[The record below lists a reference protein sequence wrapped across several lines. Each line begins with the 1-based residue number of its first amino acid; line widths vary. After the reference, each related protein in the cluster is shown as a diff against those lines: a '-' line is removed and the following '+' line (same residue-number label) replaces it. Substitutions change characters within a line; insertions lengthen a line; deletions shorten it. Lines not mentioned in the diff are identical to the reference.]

1 VHFGSLT
8 AREQAAFV
16 DWYRTEYGATYRL
29 ALAVA
34 LNPTLA
40 QDLTDE
46 AFARALERWH
56 RVGELDQPGAW
67 VRRVTLNLIRRSWRQ
82 LGRESRAY
90 SRHGIPGVDA
100 VDDHLIEMLHVM
112 RVLSNRERTAV
123 ALRYVLGMTEAEV
136 ATAMGVT
143 TGTISTTLHR
153 ARRKLGHE
161 LGIAP
166 PRAASQAPTL
176 AGEESA

>member
-1 VHFGSLT
+1 MHFASLT
-8 AREQAAFV
+8 PRQQAAFV
-16 DWYRTEYGATYRL
+16 EWYRSEYGATYRL

-34 LNPTLA
+34 LRPALA
-40 QDLTDE
+40 QDVTDE

-56 RVGELDQPGAW
+56 RVGEFDQPGAW

-90 SRHGIPGVDA
+90 SRHGTPAVDL
-100 VDDHLIEMLHVM
+100 VDDHLIEMLQLM

-123 ALRYVLGMTEAEV
+123 ALRYVLGMSEAEV
-136 ATAMGVT
+136 ATTMGVT
-143 TGTISTTLHR
+143 TGTIATTLHR

-166 PRAASQAPTL
+166 SRHASQAPTL
-176 AGEESA
+176 AGEETA